1 MQEKMNPFLNFITS
15 GKYYEIRDESNIDMV
30 VRYILQNFLILLGG
44 SLLFGF
50 AFSNYKIGN
59 NAEAIV
65 DFVMGM
71 TTVVA
76 FFILRTQASFRIPSF
91 MTVVPFGVLCAF
103 FFYGGG
109 TALSGIF
116 WSFTFPMM
124 AVFLLG
130 RLWGIILSIALWV
143 FMCCS
148 ALIPNFSPVHFELA
162 YASRILSVY
171 VLISALT
178 LVYEH
183 TKITKDRWVE
193 VLTKSLKEERDTI
206 TAMKDNLRVGLFL
219 MDRDFI
225 IQGQYSKA
233 LEDVLV
239 DHELEGKSFV
249 EFLSSSLKEKEIE
262 TLRDYFDMVLNQ
274 SYDAQMLE
282 DINPIHEFRFV
293 HPVTREEKTLTTLF
307 SALER
312 DNGELFLLASISD
325 ITREAA
331 LKEQL
336 VEEETKRRA
345 EMESMF
351 EVIHVEPKVLL
362 DFIEDA
368 DYEFNTINRLLKD
381 RSKSSQEV
389 VVEIYQ
395 SIHAIKSNAVILG
408 LQSFAQKLHVFEE
421 RIKLL
426 RDREEDVQ
434 FEDILQ
440 ITFALEN
447 LMKTEDSFKEIIEKI
462 SNFGSEH
469 EKVGESFVLI
479 ELLKKASEKTAL
491 SENKMVRFEA
501 SDIDPLL
508 ISGKYRRNLKEI
520 LLQLV
525 RNSVVHGIEQP
536 DYRMDIGKEKEG
548 LIRLQT
554 EKRGDSLLVLL
565 SDNGSGIDFAQI
577 SKNAIAN
584 KLIPESL
591 SKNKKALTNL
601 LFSPGFSTA
610 SKTDHNA
617 GRGVGLHLVKERLKE
632 IGGTLK
638 LKSENGKGT
647 LFVIS
652 IPLS

>member
-15 GKYYEIRDESNIDMV
+15 GKYFEIRDESNIDLV
-30 VRYILQNFLILLGG
+30 VRYIIQNFLILLGG

-59 NAEAIV
+59 NIEAFV
-65 DFVMGM
+65 DFIMGL
-71 TTVVA
+71 TTVAA
-76 FFILRTQASFRIPSF
+76 FFILRTKASFKIPSF

-103 FFYGGG
+103 YFYGGG

-124 AVFLLG
+124 AIFLLG
-130 RLWGIILSIALWV
+130 RFWGSLLSSFLWV
-143 FMCCS
+143 FMFIC
-148 ALIPNFSPVHFELA
+148 AFLPGFSPVQFAPA
-162 YASRILSVY
+162 YASRIVSVY
-171 VLISALT
+171 ALISALT
-178 LVYEH
+178 LVYEQ

-395 SIHAIKSNAVILG
+395 SIHAIKSNAVVLG
-408 LQSFAQKLHVFEE
+408 LNSFAEKLHAFEE
-421 RIKLL
+421 KVKEL
-426 RDREEDVQ
+426 RDRDEAVE
-434 FEDILQ
+434 FEDILKL
-440 ITFALEN
+440 TFALES
-447 LMKTEDSFKEIIEKI
+447 LMKIEDSFKEIIGKI
-462 SNFGSEH
+462 AQFSTEH
-469 EKVGESFVLI
+469 KKVGENFVLI
-479 ELLKKASEKTAL
+479 ELLKQASIKTA
-491 SENKMVRFEA
+491 SVENKMVQFEA
-501 SDIDPLL
+501 KKIDELL
-508 ISGKYRRNLKEI
+508 ISGKYRRSIKEI

-525 RNSVVHGIEQP
+525 RNSIVHGIESP
-536 DYRMDIGKEKEG
+536 EHRLEIGKEKEG
-548 LIRLQT
+548 LIRLKT
-554 EKRGDSLLVLL
+554 ERKENSLLVVL
-565 SDNGSGIDFAQI
+565 SDNGSGIDYDKIAQR
-577 SKNAIAN
+577 AVAN
-584 KLIPESL
+584 NLIPESL
-591 SKNKKALTNL
+591 SNDKKVLTNL

-610 SKTDHNA
+610 SKADYNA

-647 LFVIS
+647 LFAIT

>member
-15 GKYYEIRDESNIDMV
+15 GKYFEIRDESNIDLV
-30 VRYILQNFLILLGG
+30 VRYIIQNFLILLGG

-59 NAEAIV
+59 NIEAFV
-65 DFVMGM
+65 DFIMGL
-71 TTVVA
+71 TTVAA
-76 FFILRTQASFRIPSF
+76 FFILRTKASFKIPSF

-103 FFYGGG
+103 YFYGGG

-124 AVFLLG
+124 AIFLLG
-130 RLWGIILSIALWV
+130 RFWGSLLSSFLWV
-143 FMCCS
+143 FMFIC
-148 ALIPNFSPVHFELA
+148 AFLPGFSPVQFAPA
-162 YASRILSVY
+162 YASRIVSVY
-171 VLISALT
+171 ALISALT
-178 LVYEH
+178 LVYEQ

-501 SDIDPLL
+501 SDIDPFC
-508 ISGKYRRNLKEI
+508 N
-520 LLQLV
+520 
-525 RNSVVHGIEQP
+525 N
-536 DYRMDIGKEKEG
+536 
-548 LIRLQT
+548 
-554 EKRGDSLLVLL
+554 DS
-565 SDNGSGIDFAQI
+565 S
-577 SKNAIAN
+577 
-584 KLIPESL
+584 KLI
-591 SKNKKALTNL
+591 
-601 LFSPGFSTA
+601 
-610 SKTDHNA
+610 
-617 GRGVGLHLVKERLKE
+617 LHK
-632 IGGTLK
+632 I
-638 LKSENGKGT
+638 N
-647 LFVIS
+647 
-652 IPLS
+652 

>member
-1 MQEKMNPFLNFITS
+1 
-15 GKYYEIRDESNIDMV
+15 
-30 VRYILQNFLILLGG
+30 
-44 SLLFGF
+44 
-50 AFSNYKIGN
+50 
-59 NAEAIV
+59 
-65 DFVMGM
+65 
-71 TTVVA
+71 
-76 FFILRTQASFRIPSF
+76 
-91 MTVVPFGVLCAF
+91 
-103 FFYGGG
+103 
-109 TALSGIF
+109 
-116 WSFTFPMM
+116 
-124 AVFLLG
+124 
-130 RLWGIILSIALWV
+130 
-143 FMCCS
+143 
-148 ALIPNFSPVHFELA
+148 
-162 YASRILSVY
+162 
-171 VLISALT
+171 
-178 LVYEH
+178 
-183 TKITKDRWVE
+183 
-193 VLTKSLKEERDTI
+193 LKE
-206 TAMKDNLRVGLFL
+206 
-219 MDRDFI
+219 
-225 IQGQYSKA
+225 
-233 LEDVLV
+233 
-239 DHELEGKSFV
+239 
-249 EFLSSSLKEKEIE
+249 
-262 TLRDYFDMVLNQ
+262 
-274 SYDAQMLE
+274 
-282 DINPIHEFRFV
+282 
-293 HPVTREEKTLTTLF
+293 
-307 SALER
+307 
-312 DNGELFLLASISD
+312 

-647 LFVIS
+647 LFAIT